1 MAHEQDGHPRRAH
14 DTFGIAAHDQ
24 SGDAAAAVGPEHDQ
38 VGAALFRL
46 FDDYVGD
53 RMTDRFAEHG
63 LAGDPVPE
71 SWLGQL
77 VYPFAEIAREL
88 RGRRAQRPEPLVP
101 PASPA
106 E

>member
-14 DTFGIAAHDQ
+14 DPFGIAAHHQ

-53 RMTDRFAEHG
+53 RMTHRFAEHG
-63 LAGDPVPE
+63 LTFYRVLNQDLEAWEALTRSGVRPV
-71 SWLGQL
+71 
-77 VYPFAEIAREL
+77 
-88 RGRRAQRPEPLVP
+88 
-101 PASPA
+101 
-106 E
+106 